1 MTDTNLIGLDG
12 LEFIEFSSN
21 DPLSLEKLFKEF
33 ILAFLIKSESLLKM
47 SKSETIEQ
55 KARVIFSW

>member
-47 SKSETIEQ
+47 SKSETIKQ